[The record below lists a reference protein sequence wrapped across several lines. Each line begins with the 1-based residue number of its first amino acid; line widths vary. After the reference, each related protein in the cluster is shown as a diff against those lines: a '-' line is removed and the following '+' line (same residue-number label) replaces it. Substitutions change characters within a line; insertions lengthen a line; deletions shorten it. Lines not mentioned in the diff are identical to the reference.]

1 MKPHR
6 HETSPG
12 STRPALRIES
22 ADGTPAARERASLV
36 ALDGGEPRAEV
47 GWAVFAG
54 QARGNQLM
62 AHAADAEEIDLR
74 LCDRARE
81 RAKIGARG
89 QAVASLAC
97 RLDPPRR
104 INRPIKFGHDL
115 ARERLDRGGGCGIG
129 EDRNAEA
136 MAQRIAGA

>member
-1 MKPHR
+1 MRPH
-6 HETSPG
+6 
-12 STRPALRIES
+12 PALRIES

-47 GWAVFAG
+47 GRAVFAG
-54 QARGNQLM
+54 QARGNELM
-62 AHAADAEEIDLR
+62 AHAADAEEIDLC

-81 RAKIGARG
+81 RAKLGVRG
-89 QAVASLAC
+89 QPLASLTC
-97 RLDPPRR
+97 RLDPVRR
-104 INRPIKFGHDL
+104 MDRPIKFGHDL
-115 ARERLDRGGGCGIG
+115 ARERFDRGGGRGIG